1 MIGDLFLF
9 ASVAST
15 PVAIPA
21 SELEA
26 VVRLGEIVPVARSA
40 PYLRGLAAL
49 RSRVLTI
56 IDVRA
61 RIVGELTALPH
72 DPLAIVAM
80 IDGHG
85 YGLIVDAVSDIGHPA
100 GAVETAHG
108 RVDACWQPFVHGMLV
123 HEQQTHI
130 VVSVHD
136 LALASSSMGI
146 AA

>member
-21 SELEA
+21 SDLEA

-40 PYLRGLAAL
+40 PHVRGLAAL

-61 RIVGELTALPH
+61 RIVGDLREL
-72 DPLAIVAM
+72 DKEPLAIVAM
-80 IDGHG
+80 IEGHG
-85 YGLIVDAVSDIGHPA
+85 YGLIVDSVSDIGHPV
-100 GAVETAHG
+100 GTVETAHG
-108 RVDACWQPFVHGMLV
+108 RVEACWQPFVRGMLV

-130 VVSVHD
+130 VISVHD
-136 LALASSSMGI
+136 VALASTPMGI

>member
-1 MIGDLFLF
+1 MINDLFLF

-21 SELEA
+21 SDLEA

-40 PYLRGLAAL
+40 PYVRGLAAL

-61 RIVGELTALPH
+61 RIVGDLRKLDEE
-72 DPLAIVAM
+72 PLAIVAM
-80 IDGHG
+80 IEGHG
-85 YGLIVDAVSDIGHPA
+85 YGLIVEAVSDIGHPI
-100 GAVETAHG
+100 GKVEAAHG
-108 RVDACWQPFVHGMLV
+108 RVDPCWQPFVRGMLV

-136 LALASSSMGI
+136 LALASTPVGI

>member
-1 MIGDLFLF
+1 MIENLFLF

-21 SELEA
+21 GDLEA
-26 VVRLGEIVPVARSA
+26 VVRLGEIVPVARTA
-40 PYLRGLAAL
+40 PYVRGLAAL

-56 IDVRA
+56 IDARA
-61 RIVGELTALPH
+61 RIVDEPSILGSE
-72 DPLAIVAM
+72 PLAIVAM
-80 IDGHG
+80 IEGHG

-100 GAVETAHG
+100 GTVETSCG
-108 RVDACWQPFVHGMLV
+108 RVEPCWQPFVRGMLV

-130 VVSVHD
+130 VVSLRD
-136 LALASSSMGI
+136 LVLAPAPAVL

>member
-1 MIGDLFLF
+1 MINDLFLF
-9 ASVAST
+9 ASVSAT

-40 PYLRGLAAL
+40 PYVRGLAAL

-61 RIVGELTALPH
+61 RIVGELTVLARE
-72 DPLAIVAM
+72 PLAIVAM
-80 IDGHG
+80 IEGHG

-100 GAVETAHG
+100 GAVETGHG
-108 RVDACWQPFVHGMLV
+108 RVDSCWQPFARGMLV

-136 LALASSSMGI
+136 LALTTAPVGI

>member
-1 MIGDLFLF
+1 MIDDLFLF

-21 SELEA
+21 SDLEA

-40 PYLRGLAAL
+40 PYVRGLAAL

-56 IDVRA
+56 IDTRA
-61 RIVGELTALPH
+61 RIVGDLPELEEA
-72 DPLAIVAM
+72 PLAIVAM

-85 YGLIVDAVSDIGHPA
+85 YGLIVDSVSDIGHPT
-100 GAVETAHG
+100 GTLETAHG
-108 RVDACWQPFVHGMLV
+108 RVDPCWQPFVHGMLV
-123 HEQQTHI
+123 HDRQTHI

-136 LALASSSMGI
+136 LALASTLQTM